1 MDMPRK
7 AMSDVIVTIPG
18 ITGSVLKKD
27 GRDVWNISG
36 GALLNALR
44 TLGDNI
50 DDLKLERDSPTQQN
64 LGDGVT
70 APSVIQD
77 AHLIPGFWKIDGYTK
92 LVQYI
97 EKTFEVKRNA
107 NFFEFPY
114 DWRRDNRVHAHR
126 LAAQSERW
134 LDAWKRSSGARD
146 PKLIVVAHSMGGLIA
161 RYFLE
166 CLEGWKRTRVL
177 VTFGTPFRGAPK
189 SIDALANGV
198 TKKVLVK
205 SIDLSPLVRSFT
217 SSYQLLPIYPCYAGK
232 DGKLVR
238 VAEATIPNVDQQK
251 AKDALAFHNEIR
263 DAVKRNQDDD
273 RYVEGGYRIRPVVGI
288 LQPTTQSAR
297 LKAGKVELLRT
308 IGNKDPEGDGTVPRP
323 SATPLEI
330 KKEADTMF
338 SAEKH
343 ASLQN
348 DDGVHVQLT
357 GVLSGIDIDFD
368 GFRTAFPTNGLAL
381 DVEDDYPAGEP
392 IRVRVRPESKPDGD
406 LTVRAENAKSG
417 RVQGR
422 AVLKS
427 AGRGWYK
434 AELGPFPEGLY
445 RVTAFGEGLVDP
457 VTDLVA
463 VLGAPD

>member
-1 MDMPRK
+1 MAMPRK

-27 GRDVWNISG
+27 GKDVWNISG
-36 GALLNALR
+36 GALVNALR
-44 TLGDNI
+44 TLGNSI
-50 DDLKLERDSPTQQN
+50 DDLVLERDSPTQQN
-64 LGDGVT
+64 LGDGIT
-70 APSVIQD
+70 APSTIQD

-92 LVQYI
+92 LVEYI

-114 DWRRDNRVHAHR
+114 DWRRDNRVHAAR

-134 LDAWKRSSGARD
+134 LAAWKRSSGARD
-146 PKLIVVAHSMGGLIA
+146 PKLILVGHSMGGIIA

-166 CLEGWKRTRVL
+166 CLEGWKRTRIL
-177 VTFGTPFRGAPK
+177 VTFGTPYRGAPNA
-189 SIDALANGV
+189 INALANGV
-198 TKKVLVK
+198 KRKVLVRE
-205 SIDLSPLVRSFT
+205 IDLSPLVRSFT
-217 SSYQLLPIYPCYAGK
+217 SSYQLLPIYPCVTGK
-232 DGKLVR
+232 GGKLVR
-238 VAEATIPNVDQQK
+238 VAETTLPNIDPQK

-273 RYVEGGYRIRPVVGI
+273 AYREGGYAIRPVVGI
-288 LQPTTQSAR
+288 LQPTTQAAR
-297 LKAGKVELLRT
+297 VKGGGVEMLKR

-323 SATPLEI
+323 SATPLEL
-330 KKEADTMF
+330 KNEPNTMF

-348 DDGVHVQLT
+348 DDGVLVQLS
-357 GVLSGIDIDFD
+357 GVMSGIAIDFD
-368 GFRTAFPTNGLAL
+368 GFRGAFPGIGLAL
-381 DVEDDYPAGEP
+381 DLEDDYPAGEP
-392 IRVRVRPESKPDGD
+392 IHIRVRPESKPDGD
-406 LTVRAENAKSG
+406 LFVRIENAKG
-417 RVQGR
+417 QLKGR
-422 AVLKS
+422 AELKR

-445 RVTAFGEGLVDP
+445 RVTAFGERLVEP

-463 VLGAPD
+463 VLGRPD